1 MGQGVIRVYMGW
13 FVVQHLWGLSRIS
26 PPKKLTEESAGS
38 AICRDELGVGGW
50 GVRSREEKQP
60 HVRFPRMAIPDT
72 KMLVSSWMRNQ
83 GPGRREVAWDPWV

>member
-13 FVVQHLWGLSRIS
+13 FVVQHLWGLSRIL

-50 GVRSREEKQP
+50 RVGSREEKQP
-60 HVRFPRMAIPDT
+60 
-72 KMLVSSWMRNQ
+72 
-83 GPGRREVAWDPWV
+83 